1 MRILIV
7 GEGGRR
13 RALVG
18 ALEAAGMNVERTPEG
33 ALPAAAAGEPAD
45 ASGDQVGELAGALL
59 AFDRLLS
66 DDPPDGVLLV
76 SASNLALA
84 AVLVAA
90 KLQVPVATLAE
101 EAPEGP
107 ASDLNRR
114 LVEQLAD
121 GTVADDPATIATSLR
136 DLIAA

>member
-7 GEGGRR
+7 GEQGPPHEL
-13 RALVG
+13 AG
-18 ALEAAGMNVERTPEG
+18 ALEAAGVNVEAPPERVR
-33 ALPAAAAGEPAD
+33 D
-45 ASGDQVGELAGALL
+45 TSRGDEIAELASALV

-66 DDPPDGVLLV
+66 DDPPDALLLV

-90 KLQVPVATLAE
+90 KLRIPAAAMV
-101 EAPEGP
+101 EG
-107 ASDLNRR
+107 ARDGRTFELNRR
-114 LVEQLAD
+114 LVEQLSD
-121 GTVADDPATIATSLR
+121 STVGSDPATIVASLR

>member
-7 GEGGRR
+7 GEEGRPH
-13 RALVG
+13 ALEG
-18 ALEAAGMNVERTPEG
+18 ALEAAGMDVERAPED
-33 ALPAAAAGEPAD
+33 ALPNAR
-45 ASGDQVGELAGALL
+45 GDQVGELAGALL

-84 AVLVAA
+84 AVLVAG
-90 KLQVPVATLAE
+90 KCHIPVAILGE
-101 EAPEGP
+101 EAPEGR

-121 GTVADDPATIATSLR
+121 GTVADDRAAIATALR
-136 DLIAA
+136 DLITA